1 MLQVKASSEQTVLT
15 GRDVHYTILMGGI
28 GLLQLGLGMFYTPLL
43 IVSAGIIV
51 LLVLFYITSKFRIT
65 LRADSIV
72 IEKSVYGLT
81 ILKFTFA
88 FEEVNI
94 INGDIQ
100 FARDSSLLKFIF
112 ERETF
117 DTVEFCV
124 DSKYK
129 TIGSVKNSV
138 PLMSA
143 LKEAV
148 DKIKKEQSSSAK

>member
-1 MLQVKASSEQTVLT
+1 MLQVKTSTEQTIIT
-15 GRDVHYTILMGGI
+15 GRDVHYSILMGGI
-28 GLLQLGLGMFYTPLL
+28 CILQFSVGIFYTPLL
-43 IVSAGIIV
+43 IVGAGVIA
-51 LLVLFYITSKFRIT
+51 LLALFYLTSKFRIT

-100 FARDSSLLKFIF
+100 FARGSSLLKFIF

-124 DSKYK
+124 NAKYR

-148 DKIKKEQSSSAK
+148 DKIKKVQSSSAT